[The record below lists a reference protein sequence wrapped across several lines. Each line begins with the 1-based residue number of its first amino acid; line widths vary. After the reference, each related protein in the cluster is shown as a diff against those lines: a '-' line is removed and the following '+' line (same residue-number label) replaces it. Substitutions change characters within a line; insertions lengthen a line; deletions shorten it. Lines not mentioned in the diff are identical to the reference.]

1 MIDFLI
7 SKMHDAR
14 FMTMLLAAIAASAT
28 AYTLIM
34 PLLAG
39 EGLAKRMKA
48 VASERERLRQRERD
62 RLAKSEKVSLRQ
74 TPKQLVSKVVED
86 FNLTK
91 WLAQEAARDKLIMAG
106 YRGHA
111 PYVTFLF
118 ARAVTPILLFI
129 GAALYVFV
137 ITHMDKS
144 LTVKLGI
151 CVAAAYLGLQAPML
165 FLKNA
170 ISKRQLSIKRAFPDA
185 LDLLLICIESGMSV
199 EVAFRKVS
207 NEIASQSIAL
217 SEEFSLTTAELSYLQ
232 DRKVAYEN
240 LAKRTGLEGVKSV
253 CLALM
258 QSERYGTPLGQSLR
272 VMAQENRDMR
282 MNEAEKKA
290 AALPPKL
297 TVPMILFF
305 LPCLFIECGRQQRPD
320 DRGNRRHASHH
331 RDVPA
336 DCAAA
341 HRPRRNQEAEEFVA
355 VALDREVAGQ
365 EVGRPRGVPSCS
377 VSVVE
382 MKVIRGY

>member
-1 MIDFLI
+1 MFQFLI
-7 SKMHDAR
+7 AKLHDPH
-14 FMTMLLAAIAASAT
+14 FMTMLFAAIAAGAT

-34 PLLAG
+34 PLFAG

-48 VASERERLRQRERD
+48 VASERERIRQRERE
-62 RLAKSEKVSLRQ
+62 RLNKSEKVALRQ
-74 TPKQLVSKVVED
+74 TPKQIVSRVVED

-91 WLAQEAARDKLIMAG
+91 YLAQESALEKLVQAG

-118 ARAVTPILLFI
+118 FRALMPVALFVLSI
-129 GAALYVFV
+129 LYVFV
-137 ITHMDKS
+137 ISHMEKPMPIKI
-144 LTVKLGI
+144 LI
-151 CVAAAYLGLQAPML
+151 CVGAAFLGLQAPML

-170 ISKRQLSIKRAFPDA
+170 ISKRQLSIRRAFPDA
-185 LDLLLICIESGMSV
+185 LDLLLICIESGMSI
-199 EVAFRKVS
+199 EAAFRKVS
-207 NEIASQSIAL
+207 SEIVTQSVAL
-217 SEEFSLTTAELSYLQ
+217 SEEFTLTTAELSYLQ

-253 CLALM
+253 CLALQ

-305 LPCLFIECGRQQRPD
+305 LPVLFVVILGPT
-320 DRGNRRHASHH
+320 GIKI
-331 RDVPA
+331 
-336 DCAAA
+336 
-341 HRPRRNQEAEEFVA
+341 AE
-355 VALDREVAGQ
+355 LQ
-365 EVGRPRGVPSCS
+365 
-377 VSVVE
+377 
-382 MKVIRGY
+382 

>member
-1 MIDFLI
+1 MIQLLVDKL
-7 SKMHDAR
+7 HDPR

-28 AYTLIM
+28 VYTLIM

-39 EGLAKRMKA
+39 DSLDKRMKA
-48 VASERERLRQRERD
+48 VANERERIRQRERERLN
-62 RLAKSEKVSLRQ
+62 KSEKVALRQ
-74 TPKQLVSKVVED
+74 SPKQIVSRVVED

-91 WLAQEAARDKLIMAG
+91 YLAQESALEKLVMAG

-118 ARAVTPILLFI
+118 FRLVTPVVMFI
-129 GAALYVFV
+129 AATLYVFV
-137 ITHMDKS
+137 ISHMEKS
-144 LTVKLGI
+144 MPVKIGM
-151 CVAAAYLGLQAPML
+151 CVGAAYLGLQAPML

-170 ISKRQLSIKRAFPDA
+170 IAKRQLQIKRAFPDA

-199 EVAFRKVS
+199 EVAFRRVAT
-207 NEIASQSIAL
+207 EIVQQSVAL
-217 SEEFSLTTAELSYLQ
+217 SEEFTLTTAELSYLQ

-240 LAKRTGLEGVKSV
+240 LARRTGLEGVKSV
-253 CLALM
+253 CLALQ

-305 LPCLFIECGRQQRPD
+305 LPVLFVVILGPT
-320 DRGNRRHASHH
+320 GIKI
-331 RDVPA
+331 
-336 DCAAA
+336 AAM
-341 HRPRRNQEAEEFVA
+341 Q
-355 VALDREVAGQ
+355 
-365 EVGRPRGVPSCS
+365 
-377 VSVVE
+377 
-382 MKVIRGY
+382 

>member
-1 MIDFLI
+1 MIQFLNEKI
-7 SKMHDAR
+7 HDAR
-14 FMTMLLAAIAASAT
+14 FMTMLLAAVAVSAT

-34 PLLAG
+34 PLFAG

-48 VASERERLRQRERD
+48 VASERERIRQRERE
-62 RLAKSEKVSLRQ
+62 RLSKSEKVSLRQ
-74 TPKQLVSKVVED
+74 SPRLLVSKVVED
-86 FNLTK
+86 FNLGK
-91 WLAQEAARDKLIMAG
+91 WLAQEAARQKLTMAG

-111 PYVTFLF
+111 LYVTFLF
-118 ARAVTPILLFI
+118 FRLVTPVVFFVGSI
-129 GAALYVFV
+129 LYVFV
-137 ITHMDKS
+137 ISHMEKS
-144 LTVKLGI
+144 MPVKIGMCI
-151 CVAAAYLGLQAPML
+151 GAAYLGLQAPML

-199 EVAFRKVS
+199 EVAFRKVAV
-207 NEIASQSIAL
+207 EIATQSIAL

-232 DRKVAYEN
+232 DRRVAYEN

-305 LPCLFIECGRQQRPD
+305 LPCLFI
-320 DRGNRRHASHH
+320 
-331 RDVPA
+331 
-336 DCAAA
+336 
-341 HRPRRNQEAEEFVA
+341 
-355 VALDREVAGQ
+355 
-365 EVGRPRGVPSCS
+365 
-377 VSVVE
+377 
-382 MKVIRGY
+382 VILGPTYIKIQMIQ